1 MNPPPKNLSRKDG
14 ETLRNETLFLIGPKS
29 CKFKLQK
36 FFGMKSGDKGWLKEY
51 LKFRKDLLKNI
62 HFEGNQKSSHP
73 EHSLYKI
80 IQPTGL
86 MYGQSVGDINFPEDQ
101 QWDEKERLKILLL
114 ESLISSSL
122 LFYDKPIKSPE
133 DLSAIILKTLEN
145 IGNFYN
151 NIFPEIATSTKT
163 ILGRKKSPLELA
175 EKIIDKRIEHTA
187 KFQHNFWSY
196 FFHNSLLFLDV
207 FIYGQW
213 IHTNADRIVADFFRY
228 ERDELRFSV
237 VKVIAAAAHA
247 NKEIVYEERRLY
259 ELFIESTDLSS
270 ERRKEALK
278 IFEEGFAVED
288 INLPSENSWILKKFF
303 LEVGILTIWADK
315 KVEQDELDFLRRFC
329 HYLGFSDDDLENSMM
344 AIEGFVLEHWEQ
356 LEFLQNKQ
364 DYQHISE
371 QFISRVSKV
380 AEKNRNRLI
389 KSISENEEVLNLMKK
404 AASSELNNE
413 EKEMVRLQL
422 IKMLKTVPAFAIIS
436 LPQKFLT
443 LPILLKI
450 LPRNLF
456 AEGIKK

>member
-1 MNPPPKNLSRKDG
+1 
-14 ETLRNETLFLIGPKS
+14 
-29 CKFKLQK
+29 
-36 FFGMKSGDKGWLKEY
+36 MKPHDKGWLKEY
-51 LKFRKDLLKNI
+51 LEFRKNLFKNTSPDDA
-62 HFEGNQKSSHP
+62 QKAPHP
-73 EHSLYKI
+73 EYSLYRI

-86 MYGQSVGDINFPEDQ
+86 MYGQSVGEINLPENEL
-101 QWDEKERLKILLL
+101 WDEKERMKILLA

-122 LFYDKPIKSPE
+122 LFYDKPIKNPE
-133 DLSAIILKTLEN
+133 EISGVILKTLES

-151 NIFPEIATSTKT
+151 NIFPELSTPTKT
-163 ILGRKKSPLELA
+163 ILGKKKSPLELA
-175 EKIIDKRIEHTA
+175 EKILDKRIEHTN
-187 KFQHNFWSY
+187 KFEGNFWSY

-247 NKEIVYEERRLY
+247 NKEVAFEERKLY
-259 ELFIESTDLSS
+259 EAFIESTDLSS
-270 ERRKEALK
+270 ERRKAALK

-303 LEVGILTIWADK
+303 LEVGILTIWVDK
-315 KVEQDELDFLRRFC
+315 KVEQAELDFLKRFC
-329 HYLGFSDDDLENSMM
+329 HYLGFSDEDLENSMI

-356 LEFLQNKQ
+356 LEFLQDKQ
-364 DYQHISE
+364 DYQQVSE
-371 QFISRVSKV
+371 QFIKRVARI
-380 AEKNRNRLI
+380 AEKNKSRLY
-389 KSISENEEVLNLMKK
+389 KSMAENEEVLNLMKK
-404 AASSELNNE
+404 ARSNELTLE
-413 EKEMVRLQL
+413 EKESVRLVL
-422 IKMLKTVPAFAIIS
+422 IKMLKTIPTLVIIS

-456 AEGIKK
+456 AEGIKE